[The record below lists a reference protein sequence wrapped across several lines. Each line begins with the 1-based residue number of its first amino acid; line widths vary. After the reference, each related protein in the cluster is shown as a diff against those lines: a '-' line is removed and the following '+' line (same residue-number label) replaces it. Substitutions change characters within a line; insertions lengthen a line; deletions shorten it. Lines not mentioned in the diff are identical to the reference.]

1 MFDVE
6 KIVDK
11 RNSPENG
18 QKEYLV
24 KWAGYNSSENEW
36 INVDGLVFVSDLIE
50 QFEK

>member
-11 RNSPENG
+11 RNSPETG